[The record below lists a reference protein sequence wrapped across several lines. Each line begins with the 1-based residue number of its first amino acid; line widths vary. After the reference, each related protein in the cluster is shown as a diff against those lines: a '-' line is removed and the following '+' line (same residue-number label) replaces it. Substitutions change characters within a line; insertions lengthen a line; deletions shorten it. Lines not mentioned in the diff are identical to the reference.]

1 MSVEHAT
8 RNANWE
14 NSERRERFQQWGNT
28 TNSWRQ
34 RGRGFPRA
42 GGILTPMNGR
52 VESADGKL
60 TQMWMRM
67 TEVGVKSG
75 VTLMAGETNLRGS
88 EKCFC
93 THGRES
99 WS

>member
-1 MSVEHAT
+1 MRRGMRTGRTLRGGRDSSSGEIRQTHGD
-8 RNANWE
+8 RE
-14 NSERRERFQQWGNT
+14 GEDFRER
-28 TNSWRQ
+28 
-34 RGRGFPRA
+34 